1 MKVMEMKMKAMV
13 MKMKGMVMEGGVEV
27 KRLILAKVEVAAGR
41 T

>member
-1 MKVMEMKMKAMV
+1 MKVMEMKMKA
-13 MKMKGMVMEGGVEV
+13 MVMEGGVEV